1 LDVLPLLQQHSQ
13 RCFTNVFLEHPRQLL
28 PKRRGWRN
36 VANRIIVVEV
46 ADRVLFEVCIEDR
59 LAFAEYVVD

>member
-1 LDVLPLLQQHSQ
+1 V
-13 RCFTNVFLEHPRQLL
+13 L